1 MYAVVYQPS
10 VRNQELVLNESRIS
24 KKSFTIPR
32 LELVSAHM
40 ASNLIEN
47 VEGALKRCNI
57 RSITEWRDST
67 VVLHWLNRQTR
78 TANRVSEILEKE
90 YINLYYVLTK
100 QNPANIGSRGTLLV
114 RFQTC
119 GGKVLRG

>member
-24 KKSFTIPR
+24 KKSLTIPG

-47 VEGALKRCNI
+47 VKGALKRCNI